1 MKIGRHRHKDVSI
14 SLLIIIINMII
25 NLALLL

>member
-1 MKIGRHRHKDVSI
+1 MKIGRHRHKDVFI
-14 SLLIIIINMII
+14 SLLIIMIIII

>member
-1 MKIGRHRHKDVSI
+1 MKIGRHGHKDVSI
-14 SLLIIIINMII
+14 SLLIIIIMII